1 MFSKKKKIIILSVM
15 VALLVVT
22 GYLNI
27 ALNNNVSQTTS
38 TQTSNLSFYDG
49 YRADRKTA
57 RDSEILYCE
66 GVLADSTSSQEAKDM
81 AEKRRDE
88 LIGAIE
94 IELAVEGLIKGLGYE
109 DAVLTASNNN
119 INLIIKA
126 KREDLTEPQ
135 LAKIETIIKEQTK
148 RPLTSVRV
156 IPSEWK

>member
-27 ALNNNVSQTTS
+27 ALNNNVSQTTT
-38 TQTSNLSFYDG
+38 TQTSNLNFYDS
-49 YRADRKTA
+49 YRADRQSS

-66 GVLADSTSSQEAKDM
+66 GILADSTSSQEAKDM

-88 LIGAIE
+88 LIEAME
-94 IELAVEGLIKGLGYE
+94 TELLIEGLIKGLGYE
-109 DAVLTASNNN
+109 DVVLTASNDN
-119 INLIIKA
+119 INVIIKA
-126 KREDLTEPQ
+126 KREDLTDSQ

-148 RPLTSVRV
+148 KPLTCVRI
-156 IPSEWK
+156 IPSEW

>member
-27 ALNNNVSQTTS
+27 ALNNNVSQTTT
-38 TQTSNLSFYDG
+38 TQTSNLNFYDS
-49 YRADRKTA
+49 YRSDRQSS

-66 GVLADSTSSQEAKDM
+66 GILADSTSSQEAKDM

-88 LIGAIE
+88 LIEAME
-94 IELAVEGLIKGLGYE
+94 TELLIEGLIKSLGYE
-109 DAVLTASNNN
+109 DVVLTASNDN
-119 INLIIKA
+119 INVIIKA
-126 KREDLTEPQ
+126 KREDLTDSQ

-148 RPLTSVRV
+148 KPLTCVRI
-156 IPSEWK
+156 IPSEW

>member
-27 ALNNNVSQTTS
+27 ALNNNVSQTTT
-38 TQTSNLSFYDG
+38 TQTSNLNFYDS
-49 YRADRKTA
+49 YRSDRQSS

-66 GVLADSTSSQEAKDM
+66 GILADSTSSQEAKDM

-88 LIGAIE
+88 LIEAME
-94 IELAVEGLIKGLGYE
+94 TELLIEGLIKSLGY
-109 DAVLTASNNN
+109 DDVVLTASNDN
-119 INLIIKA
+119 INVIIKA
-126 KREDLTEPQ
+126 KREDLTDSQ

-148 RPLTSVRV
+148 KPLTCVRI
-156 IPSEWK
+156 IPSE